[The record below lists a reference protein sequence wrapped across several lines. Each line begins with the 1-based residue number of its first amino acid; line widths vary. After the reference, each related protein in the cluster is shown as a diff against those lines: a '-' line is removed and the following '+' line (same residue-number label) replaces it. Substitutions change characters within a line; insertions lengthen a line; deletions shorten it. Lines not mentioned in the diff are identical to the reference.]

1 MDIIVLPT
9 CQSGFFVV
17 FQEKQYLK
25 SQVTR
30 LLLLL
35 FLGLSKPLIN
45 LFKCAMCGAL
55 FDMWSMEQGGSK
67 CVEMK
72 YRYPSLNVHMF

>member
-9 CQSGFFVV
+9 CQSSFFVV

-30 LLLLL
+30 LLELL
-35 FLGLSKPLIN
+35 FLGLTKPLLN
-45 LFKCAMCGAL
+45 LFKCVMCEAL
-55 FDMWSMEQGGSK
+55 FDMWSMEQGGFM
-67 CVEMK
+67 C
-72 YRYPSLNVHMF
+72 